1 MGFAIPGAN
10 TRRMEP
16 GTLAAHAARYVELA
30 ACALAAAVAAG
41 IPLGIGAA
49 RGGIA
54 RTPILA
60 LANAG
65 RVIPGL
71 ALLTFVIPVLGFGF
85 APALLALTFL
95 GIAPIAITTDVGLRS
110 VPAPV
115 VESARAMG
123 LRPAQIFARVEW
135 PLALPI
141 VFSGVRTAATEVV
154 AGAVLASFIGAGGLG
169 DDIQS
174 GLQADLPGRLWSA
187 VVLIAAIAFAAEAGL
202 GALARRLTAGR
213 A

>member
-1 MGFAIPGAN
+1 
-10 TRRMEP
+10 
-16 GTLAAHAARYVELA
+16 V
-30 ACALAAAVAAG
+30 
-41 IPLGIGAA
+41 
-49 RGGIA
+49 
-54 RTPILA
+54 
-60 LANAG
+60 
-65 RVIPGL
+65 
-71 ALLTFVIPVLGFGF
+71 LTFVIPILGFGF
-85 APALLALTFL
+85 APALLALALL

-110 VPAPV
+110 VPPPV

-123 LRPAQIFARVEW
+123 LAPLQVFTRVEW
-135 PLALPI
+135 PVALPI
-141 VFSGVRTAATEVV
+141 VFSGIRTAATEVV

-202 GALARRLTAGR
+202 AALARRLSPER